1 MTTLTTKK
9 APKSKT
15 KPSYEM
21 IFFAVVVLAWAVLA
35 VFFNMAR
42 HELEP
47 GDKAASNTTRA
58 KTAAAGMV
66 KAPRN
71 P

>member
-1 MTTLTTKK
+1 MTTLITKK
-9 APKSKT
+9 APKS

-21 IFFAVVVLAWAVLA
+21 IFFTVVVLAWAVLA
-35 VFFNMAR
+35 FFFNMAR

-47 GDKAASNTTRA
+47 DGKAASRTTPA